1 MREKVGDRLRM
12 FRLSR
17 AMSLDELAAATSG
30 RVTKQAISK
39 YERGLMSP
47 SPLVLKSLAR
57 VFGVKASEMLAS
69 PLVNVEV
76 LAYRRTSRLTKKEQ
90 NRVESLVSR
99 MLERR
104 VVLQEAYG
112 QINGSSIPLAK
123 YSPKTLEEC
132 EEIADDLR
140 AMWSLG
146 ADPIACVTDVLE
158 ERHIHVMVIE
168 TEADFDGLAVI
179 ARDGSK
185 NIKAVGVVSR
195 KGVDGERQ
203 RLNLSHELG
212 HLAMTKTD
220 HVDEEKAA
228 FRFGA
233 AFLAPADL
241 VRKDVGTKRR
251 KISLFELG
259 LLKKKYGM
267 SIQAL
272 IYRLTDLDII
282 GNHRATQLWKEI
294 SARGWKKKEPW
305 ALEAEDPQWSRR
317 AALRAVAE
325 GALTLEK
332 AEEIMGVRFEEPVKD
347 ESTARRDLLK
357 LPPAERGRLLTI
369 EAQHARNH
377 YLEDDEWISLL
388 GGDLLPDE

>member
-1 MREKVGDRLRM
+1 MPGKVGDRLRM

-57 VFGVKASEMLAS
+57 VFGVKASELLAS
-69 PLVNVEV
+69 PSVNVEV
-76 LAYRRTSRLTKKEQ
+76 LAYRRTSRLAKKEQ
-90 NRVESLVSR
+90 YRVGNLVSR
-99 MLERR
+99 MLEQR
-104 VVLQEAYG
+104 VVLQEAAG
-112 QINGSSIPLAK
+112 QTNGSCIPLAE
-123 YSPKTLEEC
+123 YSPNSLEEC
-132 EEIADDLR
+132 EEIAGDVR
-140 AMWSLG
+140 SRWSLG
-146 ADPIACVTDVLE
+146 SDPIACVTDVLE
-158 ERHIHVMVIE
+158 ERHIHVMVID
-168 TEADFDGLAVI
+168 TEEDFDGLAAV
-179 ARDGSK
+179 ARDESES
-185 NIKAVGVVSR
+185 IKAVGVVSR
-195 KGVDGERQ
+195 KGVDGDRQ

-212 HLAMTKTD
+212 HLVMTKTR

-241 VRKDVGTKRR
+241 VRKDVGSKRR
-251 KISLFELG
+251 KVSLFELA
-259 LLKKKYGM
+259 LLKQKYGM

-282 GNHRATQLWKEI
+282 NTHQASQLWKQI
-294 SARGWKKKEPW
+294 NARGWKKQEPW
-305 ALEAEDPQWSRR
+305 PLEPEDPQWSLR
-317 AALRAVAE
+317 AAVRAVAE
-325 GALTLEK
+325 GALTREK
-332 AEEIMGVRFEEPVKD
+332 AEEIMGVRFEEPVED

-357 LPPAERGRLLTI
+357 LPPAERSRLLAI
-369 EAQHARNH
+369 EAQRARKH

>member
-1 MREKVGDRLRM
+1 MPGKVGDRLRM

-57 VFGVKASEMLAS
+57 VFGVKASELLAS
-69 PLVNVEV
+69 PSVNVEV
-76 LAYRRTSRLTKKEQ
+76 LAYRRTSRLAKKEQ
-90 NRVESLVSR
+90 YRVENLVSR
-99 MLERR
+99 MLEQR
-104 VVLQEAYG
+104 VVLQEAAG
-112 QINGSSIPLAK
+112 QTNGSCIPLAE
-123 YSPKTLEEC
+123 YSPNSLEEC
-132 EEIADDLR
+132 EEIAGDVR
-140 AMWSLG
+140 SRWSLG
-146 ADPIACVTDVLE
+146 SDPIACVTDVLE
-158 ERHIHVMVIE
+158 ERHIHVMVID
-168 TEADFDGLAVI
+168 TEEDFDGLAAV
-179 ARDGSK
+179 ARDESES
-185 NIKAVGVVSR
+185 IKAVGVVSR
-195 KGVDGERQ
+195 KGVDGDRQ

-212 HLAMTKTD
+212 HLVMTKTR

-241 VRKDVGTKRR
+241 VRKDVGSKRR
-251 KISLFELG
+251 KVSLFELA
-259 LLKKKYGM
+259 LLKQKYGM

-282 GNHRATQLWKEI
+282 NTHQASLLWKQI
-294 SARGWKKKEPW
+294 NARGWKKQEPW
-305 ALEAEDPQWSRR
+305 PLEPEDPQWSLR
-317 AALRAVAE
+317 AAVRAVAE
-325 GALTLEK
+325 GALTREK

-357 LPPAERGRLLTI
+357 LPPAERSRLLAI
-369 EAQHARNH
+369 EAQRARKH

>member
-1 MREKVGDRLRM
+1 M

-212 HLAMTKTD
+212 HLVMTKTD
-220 HVDEEKAA
+220 HVDGEKAA

-251 KISLFELG
+251 
-259 LLKKKYGM
+259 
-267 SIQAL
+267 
-272 IYRLTDLDII
+272 
-282 GNHRATQLWKEI
+282 
-294 SARGWKKKEPW
+294 
-305 ALEAEDPQWSRR
+305 
-317 AALRAVAE
+317 
-325 GALTLEK
+325 
-332 AEEIMGVRFEEPVKD
+332 
-347 ESTARRDLLK
+347 
-357 LPPAERGRLLTI
+357 
-369 EAQHARNH
+369 
-377 YLEDDEWISLL
+377 
-388 GGDLLPDE
+388 

>member
-1 MREKVGDRLRM
+1 MRGKVGDRLRM

-47 SPLVLKSLAR
+47 SPLILKTLAR
-57 VFGVKASEMLAS
+57 VFGVKASELLAS
-69 PLVNVEV
+69 PSVNVEV
-76 LAYRRTSRLTKKEQ
+76 LAYRRTSRLAKKEQ

-99 MLERR
+99 MLEQR
-104 VVLQEAYG
+104 VVLQEASG
-112 QINGSSIPLAK
+112 QTNGSTIPLAE
-123 YSPKTLEEC
+123 YSPATLEEC
-132 EEIADDLR
+132 EEIAGDVR
-140 AMWSLG
+140 RMWSLG
-146 ADPIACVTDVLE
+146 ADPIACVIDVLE
-158 ERHIHVMVIE
+158 EHHIHVMVIE
-168 TEADFDGLAVI
+168 TEADFDGLAAI
-179 ARDGSK
+179 AKDENESV
-185 NIKAVGVVSR
+185 KAVGVVSR

-212 HLAMTKTD
+212 HLVMTRTEQ
-220 HVDEEKAA
+220 VDEEKAA

-233 AFLAPADL
+233 AFLAPADV
-241 VRKDVGTKRR
+241 VRKDVGAKRR

-259 LLKKKYGM
+259 LLKKKYGI

-272 IYRLTDLDII
+272 VYRLTDLEII
-282 GNHRATQLWKEI
+282 GSHQATLLWRQI
-294 SARGWKKKEPW
+294 NSRGWKKKEPW

-325 GALTLEK
+325 GTLTLEK
-332 AEEIMGVRFEEPVKD
+332 VEEIMGLRFEEPVRD

-357 LPPAERGRLLTI
+357 LPLAERRRLLTI
-369 EAQHARNH
+369 DAQRARKH
-377 YLEDDEWISLL
+377 YIEDDEWISLL

>member
-1 MREKVGDRLRM
+1 MSEKVGDRLRM

-30 RVTKQAISK
+30 QVTKQAISK

-47 SPLVLKSLAR
+47 SPLVLKTLAR
-57 VFGVKASEMLAS
+57 VFGVKASELLAS
-69 PLVNVEV
+69 PSVDVKV
-76 LAYRRTSRLTKKEQ
+76 LAYRRTSRLAKKEQ
-90 NRVESLVSR
+90 YRVENLVSR
-99 MLERR
+99 MLEQR
-104 VVLQEAYG
+104 VVLQDASG
-112 QINGSSIPLAK
+112 QTNGSSIPLAE
-123 YSPKTLEEC
+123 YSPRSLDEC
-132 EEIADDLR
+132 EEIAGDVR
-140 AMWSLG
+140 GKWSLG
-146 ADPIACVTDVLE
+146 ADPIACLTDVLE

-168 TEADFDGLAVI
+168 TEADFDGLAAV
-179 ARDGSK
+179 ARDESGS
-185 NIKAVGVVSR
+185 IRAVGVVSR
-195 KGVDGERQ
+195 KGVDGDRQ
-203 RLNLSHELG
+203 RLSLSHELG
-212 HLAMTKTD
+212 HLVMTKTK

-272 IYRLTDLDII
+272 IYRLMDLDII
-282 GNHRATQLWKEI
+282 STHQASLLWKQI
-294 SARGWKKKEPW
+294 NARGWKKQEPF
-305 ALEAEDPQWSRR
+305 ALEPEDPQWSKR

-332 AEEIMGVRFEEPVKD
+332 AQEVMGVRFEEPVKD
-347 ESTARRDLLK
+347 EPTARRDFLK
-357 LPPAERGRLLTI
+357 LPPAERSRLLTI

>member
-1 MREKVGDRLRM
+1 MRGKVGDRLRM

-57 VFGVKASEMLAS
+57 VFGVKASELLAS
-69 PLVNVEV
+69 PSVNVEV
-76 LAYRRTSRLTKKEQ
+76 LTYRRTSRLAKKEQ
-90 NRVESLVSR
+90 NRVENLVSR
-99 MLERR
+99 MLEQR
-104 VVLQEAYG
+104 VVLQEAAG
-112 QINGSSIPLAK
+112 QTNGNSIPLAE
-123 YSPKTLEEC
+123 YSPKSLEDC
-132 EEIADDLR
+132 EEIACDVR
-140 AMWSLG
+140 SRWSLG

-158 ERHIHVMVIE
+158 ERHIHVMVID
-168 TEADFDGLAVI
+168 TEASFDGLAAV
-179 ARDGSK
+179 ARDDSK
-185 NIKAVGVVSR
+185 SIKAVGVVSR
-195 KGVDGERQ
+195 KGVDGDRQ

-212 HLAMTKTD
+212 HLVMTKTK

-241 VRKDVGTKRR
+241 VRKDVGAKRR
-251 KISLFELG
+251 KITLGELG

-272 IYRLTDLDII
+272 IYRITDLDII
-282 GNHRATQLWKEI
+282 SNHQASLLWKQI
-294 SARGWKKKEPW
+294 NARGWKKKEPW
-305 ALEAEDPQWSRR
+305 ALEAEDPQWSKR

-332 AEEIMGVRFEEPVKD
+332 AQEIMGVRFEEPVRD
-347 ESTARRDLLK
+347 EPTARRDFLK
-357 LPPAERGRLLTI
+357 LPPAERSRLLTI
-369 EAQHARNH
+369 EAQRARNH
-377 YLEDDEWISLL
+377 YLEDDEWVSLL

>member
-1 MREKVGDRLRM
+1 MRENVGNRLRM

-17 AMSLDELAAATSG
+17 AMSLDELAAATDG

-47 SPLVLKSLAR
+47 SPLVLKTFAR
-57 VFGVKASEMLAS
+57 AFGVKAAALVAS
-69 PLVNVEV
+69 PSVNVEV
-76 LAYRRTSRLTKKEQ
+76 LAYRRTSRLAKKEQ
-90 NRVESLVSR
+90 NRVENLVSR
-99 MLERR
+99 MLEQR
-104 VVLQEAYG
+104 VVLQEAAG
-112 QINGSSIPLAK
+112 QTNGSGIPLAE
-123 YSPKTLEEC
+123 YSPKSLEEC
-132 EEIADDLR
+132 ELIAGEIR
-140 AMWSLG
+140 NRWSLG
-146 ADPIACVTDVLE
+146 SDPIACVTDILE

-168 TEADFDGLAVI
+168 TEEDFDGLAAV
-179 ARDGSK
+179 ARDEGGS
-185 NIKAVGVVSR
+185 IKAVGVVSR
-195 KGVDGERQ
+195 KGVDGDRQ

-212 HLAMTKTD
+212 HLVMDKTK
-220 HVDEEKAA
+220 HVDEEEAA
-228 FRFGA
+228 FRIGA

-241 VRKDVGTKRR
+241 VRKDVGAKRR
-251 KISLFELG
+251 KVSLGELG

-272 IYRLTDLDII
+272 IYRVTDLNII
-282 GNHRATQLWKEI
+282 STHQASLLWREI
-294 SARGWKKKEPW
+294 NARGWKKKEPW
-305 ALEAEDPQWSRR
+305 ALEAEKPQWSKR

-332 AEEIMGVRFEEPVKD
+332 AEEIMGMRFEEPVKG

-357 LPPAERGRLLTI
+357 LPSAERSRLLTI
-369 EAQHARNH
+369 EAQRAIDH